1 MQNDAE
7 EPGAGLSRMTKES
20 HLPQGQH
27 ARERIEPAEIDIG
40 RAIDEAP
47 ITALQWR
54 VFALT
59 LIASIVDGFD
69 TMVMSFLAPAIT
81 HQWGVSHA
89 AFGLVF
95 SATLLGAAIGAA
107 TLGLLADRV
116 GRKKLVITA
125 IMWFGLLTIACAFAS
140 GISSLVALRFLAGLG
155 LGGAIPNMLA
165 LAAEYSPARRRSTIV
180 AVITWGTPLGAVLG
194 GLLAP
199 VVLAAADWR
208 AMLLVAG
215 VAPVLLAPCLA
226 IGLPESVRFLALRG
240 GDDAGLRTILQRISP
255 GLLAKPHTRFVLPE
269 RTIAR
274 ATIGALFRD
283 GLAAGTILLSA
294 AMFTSLLLSFMLV
307 NWTPT
312 LLERAGIPLSDAI
325 LGTIVLN
332 LSGIVGSLAIARVV
346 DGRMRGSAVLAAS
359 YVCAVAAI
367 LCAGTATMIAGTP
380 LPVLM
385 ITLGASG
392 FFLIG
397 SQITLSAYI
406 TAYFPTALRGT
417 GIGFNNAVARC
428 GSLLGPALGGLL
440 LSSGIDPAHILFA
453 GIIPGTLSAIALAC
467 LAVSQARA
475 QAPAPTRLVK
485 NRGVA

>member
-1 MQNDAE
+1 M
-7 EPGAGLSRMTKES
+7 
-20 HLPQGQH
+20 PQGQQ
-27 ARERIEPAEIDIG
+27 ARGPIGPAEIDIG
-40 RAIDEAP
+40 RTIDEAP
-47 ITALQWR
+47 ISTLQWR

-59 LIASIVDGFD
+59 LTASIFDGFD

-81 HQWGVSHA
+81 HQWGASHA
-89 AFGLVF
+89 VFGIVF

-107 TLGLLADRV
+107 TLGLLADRI
-116 GRKKLVITA
+116 GRKKLVMAA
-125 IMWFGLLTIACAFAS
+125 ILWFGLLTIACAFAT
-140 GISSLVALRFLAGLG
+140 GITSLVILRFLAGLG

-180 AVITWGTPLGAVLG
+180 SVITWGTPLGAVLG

-215 VAPVLLAPCLA
+215 IAPVLLVPLLA
-226 IGLPESVRFLALRG
+226 IGLPESVRFLALRH
-240 GDDAGLRTILQRISP
+240 GDDASLRTILQRIAP
-255 GLLAKPHTRFVLPE
+255 GLRATPDTRFVLPE
-269 RTIAR
+269 RTVER

-312 LLERAGIPLSDAI
+312 LLERAGIPLRDAI

-346 DGRMRGSAVLAAS
+346 DGRVRGSTVLALS
-359 YVCAVAAI
+359 YICAVAAI
-367 LCAGTATMIAGTP
+367 LCAGTATMIEGTP
-380 LPVLM
+380 LVVLM
-385 ITLGASG
+385 ATLGASG

-428 GSLLGPALGGLL
+428 GSLLGPALGGVL
-440 LSSGIDPAHILFA
+440 LSAGIDPAHILFA
-453 GIIPGTLSAIALAC
+453 GIVPGTLSAIALGC
-467 LAVSQARA
+467 LAVSQS
-475 QAPAPTRLVK
+475 
-485 NRGVA
+485 RGGGPPPPPPQQKKG

>member
-1 MQNDAE
+1 MQ
-7 EPGAGLSRMTKES
+7 GHT
-20 HLPQGQH
+20 PQGN
-27 ARERIEPAEIDIG
+27 AANEIDIAATIDSA
-40 RAIDEAP
+40 AIS
-47 ITALQWR
+47 ALQWR

-59 LIASIVDGFD
+59 LAASIFDGFD

-81 HQWGVSHA
+81 QEWGASHA

-107 TLGLLADRV
+107 TLGLLADRA
-116 GRKKLVITA
+116 GRKKLVMVA
-125 IMWFGLLTIACAFAS
+125 ILWFGLLTIACAFAT
-140 GISSLVALRFLAGLG
+140 GITSLVLLRFVAGLG

-165 LAAEYSPARRRSTIV
+165 LAAEYAPARRRSTIV
-180 AVITWGTPLGAVLG
+180 SIITWGTPLGAVLG
-194 GLLAP
+194 GLIAP
-199 VVLAAADWR
+199 NVLMLADWR

-215 VAPVLLAPCLA
+215 IAPVLLVPLLW
-226 IGLPESVRFLALRG
+226 IGLPESVRFLALKDSNDPRLLVI
-240 GDDAGLRTILQRISP
+240 LRRICPFLRVS
-255 GLLAKPHTRFVLPE
+255 ADTRFVLTE
-269 RTIAR
+269 RRVGR

-332 LSGIVGSLAIARVV
+332 LSGIVGSLGISRVV
-346 DGRMRGSAVLAAS
+346 DGRLRGSTVLAIS
-359 YVCAVAAI
+359 YLFAVAAI
-367 LCAGTATMIAGTP
+367 LSAGTATLLEGVP

-385 ITLGASG
+385 ATLGASG

-406 TAYFPTALRGT
+406 TAFFPTALRGT

-428 GSLLGPALGGLL
+428 GSLFGPALGGIL
-440 LSSGIDPAHILFA
+440 LSAGINPAHILFA
-453 GIIPGTLSAIALAC
+453 GIIPGLFSAVALGI
-467 LAVSQARA
+467 LAFIQTRGRA
-475 QAPAPTRLVK
+475 DTRTHLIK
-485 NRGVA
+485 NRGLA